1 MKDFPDSPKSSFENK
16 AMAWALGNG
25 LISGTS
31 DGRLNSHGY
40 VTRAQFV
47 VIMQRFD
54 LYVQKNAK

>member
-31 DGRLNSHGY
+31 DGRLNFHGY

-54 LYVQKNAK
+54 RYLQENAK